1 MATLEQLNTWLT
13 EAETT
18 RHQIATGSHITEY
31 WKEGRRITR
40 TRVSLTEINEYI
52 ASLQAQIDAHP
63 DNTATTAPRRRALS
77 VQFR

>member
-1 MATLEQLNTWLT
+1 MATLTQLETWLS

-40 TRVSLTEINEYI
+40 VRVSLTEISEYI
-52 ASLQAQIDAHP
+52 ASLQAQIDSHP
-63 DNTATTAPRRRALS
+63 DNTATTAPRRRS
-77 VQFR
+77 ISIGFR